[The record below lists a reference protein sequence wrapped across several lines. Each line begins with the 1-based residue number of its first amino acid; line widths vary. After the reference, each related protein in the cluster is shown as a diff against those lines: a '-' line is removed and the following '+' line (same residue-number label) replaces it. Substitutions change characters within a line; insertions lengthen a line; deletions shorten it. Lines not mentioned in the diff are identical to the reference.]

1 MQATITLGDTLN
13 YPTTVLGYAADDGW
27 VLKTRLVP
35 RVAGP
40 AAFTLTAVPDSTDPS
55 THRTQVTASET
66 AGWTAGTY
74 SWFAYVEKGTEQ
86 YKVAHGQV
94 ILTPDPR
101 VVATLDSRSAA
112 RIALDNVRA
121 VISGNASAGILSYTI
136 AGRSLER
143 YSMADLLKL
152 ESSLKAEV
160 QREENCAAMAA
171 GLPSRRKTYV
181 RLNLA

>member
-1 MQATITLGDTLN
+1 MQSRLVSGTTLN
-13 YPTTVLGYAADDGW
+13 FTTYVADYLPTDGW
-27 VLKTRLVP
+27 VLKFRLIP
-35 RVAGP
+35 RTTGTPIDITTTQDA
-40 AAFTLTAVPDSTDPS
+40 TDSTL
-55 THRTQVTASET
+55 HRAQVTAATT
-66 AGWTAGTY
+66 AGWTAGEY
-74 SWFAYVEKGTEQ
+74 SWASWVELGTEK
-86 YKVAHGQV
+86 YAVSGGTITVAPNP
-94 ILTPDPR
+94 I
-101 VVATLDSRSAA
+101 VASTLDSRSAA

-121 VISGNASAGILSYTI
+121 VIAGNASRGILSYTI

-152 ESSLKAEV
+152 ESSLRAEV